1 MVGPM
6 AVPPPPPPDRGIGLG
21 ARLAVGVLGAVIFG
35 VALWAYDGGLDG
47 AWVDPV
53 AGVVGLAGI
62 SVLLS
67 AFRG

>member
-1 MVGPM
+1 
-6 AVPPPPPPDRGIGLG
+6 
-21 ARLAVGVLGAVIFG
+21 VGVLGAVIFG